1 MTKRR
6 PQIVAPKKTASES
19 KSRAIAEPESNISQ
33 FEKVDEI
40 KVGGIRCRIS
50 LQSNKDQPLPLYG
63 VVKEGTGKVSC
74 YVEAVDGEAF
84 QITYS
89 FDDTSMPKRGSLY
102 LGGQYV
108 LCDQYTFAGCSSRTI
123 YRAALPDSGWRAL
136 TFAKPTTSGDDSNA
150 SVVKDQAKLADFGVV
165 ELKVEEL
172 ISCEYTEGRN
182 VPSSL
187 TDKSP
192 EAFVI
197 HEQSK
202 KAIGSLDV
210 TLGALLPQPKTGRY
224 TAVENPNTKPCTF
237 RFACMSRLGLQLK
250 GLVPHEGE
258 EVAESAQR
266 RAREQAL
273 LEEEETQ
280 LLERV
285 ERIKR
290 RRASLDAEASG
301 SRSNEAS
308 SSAQAMVKAEPNGML
323 FDYKTGGRSIQDP
336 LIVDDSD

>member
-1 MTKRR
+1 M
-6 PQIVAPKKTASES
+6 
-19 KSRAIAEPESNISQ
+19 SQ
-33 FEKVDEI
+33 FKKVYEI
-40 KVGGIRCRIS
+40 KIEDIRCHIS
-50 LQSNKDQPLPLYG
+50 LQSNKDQRLPLYG
-63 VVKEGTGKVSC
+63 VVNERPGKLGC

-89 FDDTSMPKRGSLY
+89 FDNTSMPKRASLF
-102 LGGQYV
+102 LGGKYV
-108 LCDQYTFAGCSSRTI
+108 RSQYTLAGQTGHTM
-123 YRAALPDSGWRAL
+123 YRAKSAGSGFRAL
-136 TFAKPTTSGDDSNA
+136 TFAKPTTSGDDTNA
-150 SVVKDQAKLADFGVV
+150 SVVKDQVKLADFGVV

-172 ISCEYTEGRN
+172 ISCKYKEKNHAHRSIITG
-182 VPSSL
+182 
-187 TDKSP
+187 KSP
-192 EAFVI
+192 EACVI
-197 HEQSK
+197 HEKSK

-210 TLGALLPQPKTGRY
+210 TLGALLPQPKASRHTVNGII
-224 TAVENPNTKPCTF
+224 NPDKKPSIF

-250 GLVPHEGE
+250 GLVPHAE
-258 EVAESAQR
+258 EIAEYAEK

-273 LEEEETQ
+273 LEEEETE

-308 SSAQAMVKAEPNGML
+308 SSSQVIVKPESDLMP
-323 FDYKTGGRSIQDP
+323 FDFKTGGRSIQDP

>member
-1 MTKRR
+1 MAKRKR
-6 PQIVAPKKTASES
+6 QTVAPKKTASRS
-19 KSRAIAEPESNISQ
+19 KSRAVAEPESSMSQ

-40 KVGGIRCRIS
+40 KVGGIRCHLS
-50 LQSNKDQPLPLYG
+50 LQSNKEKPLPLYG
-63 VVKEGTGKVSC
+63 IVKEGTEKVSC

-84 QITYS
+84 QITYF
-89 FDDTSMPKRGSLY
+89 FDNTSMPKRASLFM
-102 LGGQYV
+102 GGQYMR
-108 LCDQYTFAGCSSRTI
+108 DQYTLAGCSSRTI

-150 SVVKDQAKLADFGVV
+150 SIVKDQAKLADFGVV
-165 ELKVEEL
+165 ELKFEGL
-172 ISCEYTEGRN
+172 ISCKYTQRRD
-182 VPSSL
+182 VPSTF

-192 EAFVI
+192 EACVI
-197 HEQSK
+197 HEQNK

-210 TLGALLPQPKTGRY
+210 TLGALLPPPKTGGDY
-224 TAVENPNTKPCTF
+224 AVIENPDAKPCIF
-237 RFACMSRLGLQLK
+237 RFACLSRLGLQLK
-250 GLVPHEGE
+250 GLVPHEE
-258 EVAESAQR
+258 EEIANDGHK

-273 LEEEETQ
+273 LEQEESQ

-290 RRASLDAEASG
+290 KRASLDAAE

-308 SSAQAMVKAEPNGML
+308 SSSQVIVKPDPGRML
-323 FDYKTGGRSIQDP
+323 FDFKTGGCSIEDP